1 MSTPRKELTIEE
13 AIRVLQMLEM
23 HEAERAYI
31 GKEII
36 LAIDTLI
43 AEVRNGDDKVH

>member
-1 MSTPRKELTIEE
+1 MSTPRKELTIDE
-13 AIRVLQMLEM
+13 AIRILEMLEM

-36 LAIDTLI
+36 LAIDMLI
-43 AEVRNGDDKVH
+43 KEVKKKDDRG

>member
-1 MSTPRKELTIEE
+1 MSTPRKELTIDE

-31 GKEII
+31 GKEIT

-43 AEVRNGDDKVH
+43 KEVKKKDDGR

>member
-1 MSTPRKELTIEE
+1 MSTPRKELTIDECIYILE
-13 AIRVLQMLEM
+13 RLEM

-43 AEVRNGDDKVH
+43 KEAKKKDDGR

>member
-1 MSTPRKELTIEE
+1 MSTPRKELTIDE

-43 AEVRNGDDKVH
+43 KEVKKKDDRG

>member
-1 MSTPRKELTIEE
+1 MSTPRKELTIDE

-43 AEVRNGDDKVH
+43 KEVKKKDDGR